1 MRVEWR
7 YRLLSCPGYAEAAA
21 AVEHLGAALA
31 VKQLIQP
38 TAATAAAAIIR
49 RGAATKKGRC
59 SSSRNNSS
67 GQGPHTVY
75 CSRL

>member
-7 YRLLSCPGYAEAAA
+7 YRLLSGPGYAEAAA

-31 VKQLIQP
+31 VEQLIQP

-49 RGAATKKGRC
+49 RGAATKKGSLQQQQKQQQRT
-59 SSSRNNSS
+59 
-67 GQGPHTVY
+67 GATY
-75 CSRL
+75 FIL